1 MKLQSKEVLKIHFAY
16 LFSEIIRN
24 LNFYIYTRVY

>member
-1 MKLQSKEVLKIHFAY
+1 MKLQLKEVLKIHFAD

-24 LNFYIYTRVY
+24 LDVYIYRRVY